1 MKTTMLMLTLG
12 VGLIGTTP
20 SFAQTSTF
28 GPSYPYPEGYEEVA
42 PSGHVYGQFGSPE
55 HHSSARNQTSR
66 AVGQM
71 KEIR

>member
-1 MKTTMLMLTLG
+1 MKTTVLMLTLG
-12 VGLIGTTP
+12 LCFLGTTP

-55 HHSSARNQTSR
+55 HRSSPRNRISH
-66 AVGQM
+66 AAGQM